1 MWLRASGRPRAK
13 VSIEIL
19 GIHKIRMRLFM
30 GRENQNRVVKTDFLS
45 ASTPPQ
51 KDKSITELC
60 YRCTGPSVHRTP
72 GTAEPGSVPHARRVC
87 RQCQRRGRV
96 SGPSA
101 QRIRD
106 GGLSAGRNVPSRG
119 SKIVLLLSSLD
130 YKTMVANF
138 FSNQIPMWSALL

>member
-13 VSIEIL
+13 VRIEIWVYIKYECVYL
-19 GIHKIRMRLFM
+19 WGGRIRQEL
-30 GRENQNRVVKTDFLS
+30 KTDFLS

-106 GGLSAGRNVPSRG
+106 SGLSAGRNVPSRG
-119 SKIVLLLSSLD
+119 SKIILLLSYLQKLAMLCIKM
-130 YKTMVANF
+130 Y
-138 FSNQIPMWSALL
+138 